1 MGNFLLLG
9 YLFEVEVLEWD
20 LEQKEKKRKKM
31 QRRIIIIKIKTNK
44 IMESLFF
51 WKEFLLK
58 TMNNFNHFL

>member
-58 TMNNFNHFL
+58 TMN